1 MYLLGKVD
9 VSRRNLTMMNG
20 IHHREYVIQSICVR
34 RTVAYRVAFSR
45 TGVEGDQAMNSS
57 RSISS
62 PYVQYT
68 RIDPLLISISILSL
82 SLSLSLLLV
91 SSLRNQ
97 RNDYPRERKKDCS
110 SYSKR
115 YPVRILLI
123 DIISSLHS
131 RLCQQPTRRC
141 IHRH

>member
-82 SLSLSLLLV
+82 SLSFSFQAYEINAMITLGRGKKIV
-91 SSLRNQ
+91 LRTV
-97 RNDYPRERKKDCS
+97 KDIQS
-110 SYSKR
+110 EY
-115 YPVRILLI
+115 Y
-123 DIISSLHS
+123 
-131 RLCQQPTRRC
+131 
-141 IHRH
+141 